1 MGFGASAVEQSTV
14 VPTLRTNQTT
24 FDGAKKS
31 VLLFGNTVV
40 NRKNSAYRCG
50 ARTGK
55 EELHSTGTDRSR
67 SGPRTTGIGRRKAM
81 GEGKGRQQ
89 TDLLR

>member
-1 MGFGASAVEQSTV
+1 MGFGAGVAVIATR
-14 VPTLRTNQTT
+14 VPTLRTDHTS
-24 FDGAKKS
+24 FGGAKKS
-31 VLLFGNTVV
+31 HSLFGNTVV
-40 NRKNSAYRCG
+40 NRMNSAHRCG